1 MIPQNIDLEIEDS
14 ETQTSDDIAD
24 KTYYLNFDKNRI
36 QGYVKEL
43 EAVKQ
48 SIICMLETE
57 RYAYLIHTWQYGASL
72 EQYIGQSY
80 DYVTADIG
88 REIKE
93 TLMTDDRILDVFGFN
108 FEQIGDN
115 LKINFEVNTVYGIV
129 SESVVI

>member
-1 MIPQNIDLEIEDS
+1 MIPVNYEEPEEDLLEES
-14 ETQTSDDIAD
+14 AELSD
-24 KTYYLNFDKNRI
+24 KTFLLNFENNRI
-36 QGYVKEL
+36 QGNIKEL

-93 TLMTDDRILDVFGFN
+93 TLMTDDRIVDVYGFKFEQTAENLKVN
-108 FEQIGDN
+108 FEI
-115 LKINFEVNTVYGIV
+115 NTVYGIV

>member
-36 QGYVKEL
+36 QGYIKEL

-93 TLMTDDRILDVFGFN
+93 TLMTDDRIIDVYGFK

-115 LKINFEVNTVYGIV
+115 LKVNFEVNTVYGIV

>member
-1 MIPQNIDLEIEDS
+1 MIPVNYEEPEEDILEES
-14 ETQTSDDIAD
+14 AELSD
-24 KTYYLNFDKNRI
+24 KTFLLNFDNKRI
-36 QGYVKEL
+36 QGNIKEL

-57 RYAYLIHTWQYGASL
+57 RYAYLIHTWQYGASI

-93 TLMTDDRILDVFGFN
+93 TLMTDDRIVDVYGFK
-108 FEQIGDN
+108 FEQTAEN
-115 LKINFEVNTVYGIV
+115 LKVNFEVNTVFGIV

>member
-1 MIPQNIDLEIEDS
+1 MIPVNYEEPEEDLLEES
-14 ETQTSDDIAD
+14 AELSD
-24 KTYYLNFDKNRI
+24 KTFLLNFEDKRI
-36 QGYVKEL
+36 QGNIKEL

-57 RYAYLIHTWQYGASL
+57 RYAYLIHTWQYGASI

-93 TLMTDDRILDVFGFN
+93 TLMTDDRIVDVYGFK
-108 FEQIGDN
+108 FEQTGEN
-115 LKINFEVNTVYGIV
+115 LKVNFEVNTVYGIV

>member
-1 MIPQNIDLEIEDS
+1 MIPVNYEETEEDLLEES
-14 ETQTSDDIAD
+14 AELSD
-24 KTYYLNFDKNRI
+24 KTFLLNFENNRI
-36 QGYVKEL
+36 QGNIKEL

-57 RYAYLIHTWQYGASL
+57 RYAYLIHTWQYGASI

-93 TLMTDDRILDVFGFN
+93 TLMTDDRIVDVYGFK
-108 FEQIGDN
+108 FEQIGEN
-115 LKINFEVNTVYGIV
+115 LKVNFEVNTVYGIV

>member
-1 MIPQNIDLEIEDS
+1 MIPVNYEEPGEDLLEES
-14 ETQTSDDIAD
+14 AELSD
-24 KTYYLNFDKNRI
+24 KTFLLNFENNRI
-36 QGYVKEL
+36 QGNIKEL

-57 RYAYLIHTWQYGASL
+57 RYAYLIHTWQYGASI

-93 TLMTDDRILDVFGFN
+93 TLMTDDRIVDVYGFK
-108 FEQIGDN
+108 FEQIGEN
-115 LKINFEVNTVYGIV
+115 LKVNFEVNTVYGIV

>member
-36 QGYVKEL
+36 QGYIKEL

-93 TLMTDDRILDVFGFN
+93 TLMTDDRIVDVYGFK
-108 FEQIGDN
+108 FEQTAEN
-115 LKINFEVNTVYGIV
+115 LKVNFEVNTVYGIV

>member
-1 MIPQNIDLEIEDS
+1 MIPVNYEEPEEDLLEES
-14 ETQTSDDIAD
+14 AELSD
-24 KTYYLNFDKNRI
+24 KTFLLNFENNRI
-36 QGYVKEL
+36 QGNIKEL

-57 RYAYLIHTWQYGASL
+57 RYAYLIHTWQYGASI

-93 TLMTDDRILDVFGFN
+93 TLMTDDRIVDVYGFKFEQTAENLKVN
-108 FEQIGDN
+108 FEA
-115 LKINFEVNTVYGIV
+115 NTVYGIV
-129 SESVVI
+129 SESVVV

>member
-1 MIPQNIDLEIEDS
+1 MIPVNYEEPEEDLLEES
-14 ETQTSDDIAD
+14 AELSD
-24 KTYYLNFDKNRI
+24 KTFLLNFENNRI
-36 QGYVKEL
+36 QGNIKEL

-57 RYAYLIHTWQYGASL
+57 RYAYLIHTWQYGASI

-93 TLMTDDRILDVFGFN
+93 TLMTDDRIVDVYGFK
-108 FEQIGDN
+108 FEQIGEN
-115 LKINFEVNTVYGIV
+115 LKVNFEVNTVYGIV

>member
-1 MIPQNIDLEIEDS
+1 MIPVNYEEPEEDLLEES
-14 ETQTSDDIAD
+14 AELSD
-24 KTYYLNFDKNRI
+24 KTFLLNFENNRI
-36 QGYVKEL
+36 QGNIKEL

-57 RYAYLIHTWQYGASL
+57 RYAYLIHTWQYGASI

-88 REIKE
+88 REIRE
-93 TLMTDDRILDVFGFN
+93 TLMTDDRIVDVYGFK
-108 FEQIGDN
+108 FEQIGEN
-115 LKINFEVNTVYGIV
+115 LKVNFEVNTVYGIV

>member
-1 MIPQNIDLEIEDS
+1 MIPVNYEEPEEDLLEES
-14 ETQTSDDIAD
+14 AELSD
-24 KTYYLNFDKNRI
+24 KTFLLNFENNRI
-36 QGYVKEL
+36 QGNIKEL

-57 RYAYLIHTWQYGASL
+57 RYAYLIHTWQYGASI

-93 TLMTDDRILDVFGFN
+93 TLMTDDRIIDVYGFK
-108 FEQIGDN
+108 FEQTAEN
-115 LKINFEVNTVYGIV
+115 LKVNFEVNTVYGIV

>member
-1 MIPQNIDLEIEDS
+1 MIPVNYEEPEEDLLEES
-14 ETQTSDDIAD
+14 AELSD
-24 KTYYLNFDKNRI
+24 KTFLLNFENNRI
-36 QGYVKEL
+36 QGNIKEL

-57 RYAYLIHTWQYGASL
+57 RYAYLIHTWQYGASI

-93 TLMTDDRILDVFGFN
+93 TLMTDDRIVDVYGFK
-108 FEQIGDN
+108 FEQIGEN
-115 LKINFEVNTVYGIV
+115 LKVNFEVNTVYGIV
-129 SESVVI
+129 SESVVV

>member
-1 MIPQNIDLEIEDS
+1 MIPVNYEEPEEDLLEES
-14 ETQTSDDIAD
+14 AELSD
-24 KTYYLNFDKNRI
+24 KTFLLNFENNRI
-36 QGYVKEL
+36 QGNIKEL

-57 RYAYLIHTWQYGASL
+57 RYAYLIHTWQYGASI

-93 TLMTDDRILDVFGFN
+93 TLMTDDRIVVVYGFK
-108 FEQIGDN
+108 FEQIGEN
-115 LKINFEVNTVYGIV
+115 LKVNFEVNTVYGIV

>member
-1 MIPQNIDLEIEDS
+1 MIPVNYEEPEEDLLEES
-14 ETQTSDDIAD
+14 AELSD
-24 KTYYLNFDKNRI
+24 KTFLLNFENNRI
-36 QGYVKEL
+36 QGNIKEL

-93 TLMTDDRILDVFGFN
+93 TLMTDDRIVDVYGFK
-108 FEQIGDN
+108 FEQIGEN
-115 LKINFEVNTVYGIV
+115 LKVNFEVNTVYGIV

>member
-1 MIPQNIDLEIEDS
+1 MIPVNYEEPEEDLLEES
-14 ETQTSDDIAD
+14 AELSD
-24 KTYYLNFDKNRI
+24 KTFLLNFENNRI
-36 QGYVKEL
+36 QGNIKEL

-57 RYAYLIHTWQYGASL
+57 RYAYLIHTWQYGASI

-93 TLMTDDRILDVFGFN
+93 TLMTDDRIVDVYGFK
-108 FEQIGDN
+108 FEQTAEN
-115 LKINFEVNTVYGIV
+115 LKVNFEVNTVYGIV

>member
-1 MIPQNIDLEIEDS
+1 MIPVNYEEPEEDLLEES
-14 ETQTSDDIAD
+14 AELSD
-24 KTYYLNFDKNRI
+24 KTFLLNFENNRI
-36 QGYVKEL
+36 QGNIKEL

-57 RYAYLIHTWQYGASL
+57 RYAYLIHTWQYGASI

-93 TLMTDDRILDVFGFN
+93 TLMTDDRIVDVYGFK
-108 FEQIGDN
+108 FEQIGEN
-115 LKINFEVNTVYGIV
+115 LKVNFEVNTVFGIV

>member
-1 MIPQNIDLEIEDS
+1 MIPVNYEEPEEDLLEES
-14 ETQTSDDIAD
+14 AELSD
-24 KTYYLNFDKNRI
+24 KSFLLNFENNRI
-36 QGYVKEL
+36 QGNIKEL

-57 RYAYLIHTWQYGASL
+57 RYAYLIHTWQYGASI

-93 TLMTDDRILDVFGFN
+93 TLMTDDRIVDVYGFK
-108 FEQIGDN
+108 FEQTAEN
-115 LKINFEVNTVYGIV
+115 LKVNFEVNTVYGIV

>member
-1 MIPQNIDLEIEDS
+1 MIPVNYEEPEEDLLEES
-14 ETQTSDDIAD
+14 AELSD
-24 KTYYLNFDKNRI
+24 KTFLLNFENNRI
-36 QGYVKEL
+36 QGNIKEL

-57 RYAYLIHTWQYGASL
+57 RYAYLIHTWQYGASI

-93 TLMTDDRILDVFGFN
+93 TLMTDDRVVDVYGFK
-108 FEQIGDN
+108 FEQIGEN
-115 LKINFEVNTVYGIV
+115 LKVNFEVNTVYGIV

>member
-1 MIPQNIDLEIEDS
+1 MIPVNYEEPEEDLLEES
-14 ETQTSDDIAD
+14 AELSD
-24 KTYYLNFDKNRI
+24 KTFLLNFENNRI
-36 QGYVKEL
+36 QGNIKEL

-57 RYAYLIHTWQYGASL
+57 RYAYLIHTWQYGASI

-93 TLMTDDRILDVFGFN
+93 TLMTDDRIIDVYGFK
-108 FEQIGDN
+108 FEQIGEN
-115 LKINFEVNTVYGIV
+115 LKVNFEVNTVYGIV

>member
-1 MIPQNIDLEIEDS
+1 MIPVNYEEPEEDLLEES
-14 ETQTSDDIAD
+14 AELSD
-24 KTYYLNFDKNRI
+24 KTFLLNFENNRI
-36 QGYVKEL
+36 QGNIKEL

-93 TLMTDDRILDVFGFN
+93 TLMTDDRIIDVYGFK
-108 FEQIGDN
+108 FEQIGEN
-115 LKINFEVNTVYGIV
+115 LKVNFEVNTVYGIV

>member
-1 MIPQNIDLEIEDS
+1 MIPQNMDLEIEDS

-36 QGYVKEL
+36 QGYIKEL

-93 TLMTDDRILDVFGFN
+93 TLMTDDRILDVFGFK

>member
-1 MIPQNIDLEIEDS
+1 MIPVNYEEPEEDLLEES
-14 ETQTSDDIAD
+14 AELSD
-24 KTYYLNFDKNRI
+24 KTFLLNFENNRI
-36 QGYVKEL
+36 QGNIKEL

-57 RYAYLIHTWQYGASL
+57 RYAYLIHTWQYGASI

-93 TLMTDDRILDVFGFN
+93 TLMTDDRIVDVYGFK
-108 FEQIGDN
+108 FEQIGED
-115 LKINFEVNTVYGIV
+115 LKVNFEVNTVYGIV

>member
-1 MIPQNIDLEIEDS
+1 MIPVNYEEPEEDLLEES
-14 ETQTSDDIAD
+14 AELSD
-24 KTYYLNFDKNRI
+24 KTFLLNFENKRI
-36 QGYVKEL
+36 QGNIKEL

-57 RYAYLIHTWQYGASL
+57 RYAYLIHTWQYGASI

-93 TLMTDDRILDVFGFN
+93 TLMTDDRIVDVYGFK
-108 FEQIGDN
+108 FEQIGEN
-115 LKINFEVNTVYGIV
+115 LKVNFEVNTVYGIV